1 MKLTETTSN
10 YIESPTPE
18 DRAGCEANQEEAIQG
33 LARMARD
40 MLNVRT
46 RYAASKYKWVEEAS

>member
-18 DRAGCEANQEEAIQG
+18 DRAGCEANQEGGIQG
-33 LARMARD
+33 FSRMERD
-40 MLNVRT
+40 MPNVWT
-46 RYAASKYKWVEEAS
+46 HDATSKYKRVEEAS